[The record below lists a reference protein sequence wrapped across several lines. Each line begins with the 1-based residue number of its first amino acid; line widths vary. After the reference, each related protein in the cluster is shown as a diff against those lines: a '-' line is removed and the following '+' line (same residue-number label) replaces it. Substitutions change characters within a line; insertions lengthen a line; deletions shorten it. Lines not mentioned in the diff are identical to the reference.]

1 MALNFSTNG
10 TQKYGANVAYVHF
23 FSDATHNISLN
34 STSSSYP
41 ISTVFAKKYADT
53 DLLLWGITPVSG
65 QNSYQ
70 GGCYAAL
77 SNGDT
82 TGSNYHRKY
91 DAAHYVSPFDNMTDD
106 GIFGTCHWHGWWNA
120 SSLSGLNSAGN
131 KTLFLGWALRDGSS
145 QRPGNYWN
153 PDKRSARARERTT
166 QITVME
172 VYGNINKF
180 T

>member
-1 MALNFSTNG
+1 MAINFSTNG

-23 FSDATHNISLN
+23 FSDATHNIQLSN
-34 STSSSYP
+34 HAEHHA

-65 QNSYQ
+65 QNSYHA
-70 GGCYAAL
+70 GCYAEIGVP
-77 SNGDT
+77 SSSDYT
-82 TGSNYHRKY
+82 SYY
-91 DAAHYVSPFDNMTDD
+91 DAAHFISPTDGQGDD
-106 GIFGTCHWHGWWNA
+106 GRYSSCYWNGCWN
-120 SSLSGLNSAGN
+120 SSDTGLNSSGS
-131 KTLFLGWALRDGSS
+131 KRVRLGYDSRNNSN